1 MGDRELI
8 SIFLSYQSK
17 KREVI
22 AFLDGLHK
30 LLRRNDFDINTD
42 LTLISKPKQGNE
54 QKFSTPYTLLE
65 LDYDTEDVVDRL
77 KELKVEE
84 YSETKIDKN
93 GVPLCIME

>member
-1 MGDRELI
+1 MI

-54 QKFSTPYTLLE
+54 QKFSTPYTLLD

-84 YSETKIDKN
+84 HSETK
-93 GVPLCIME
+93 MEENI

>member
-1 MGDRELI
+1 MI

-54 QKFSTPYTLLE
+54 QKFSTPYTLLD

-84 YSETKIDKN
+84 HS
-93 GVPLCIME
+93 